1 MWLTHSLTH
10 FSSAD
15 HTHFELRAYRTLSI
29 PFASKLQPF
38 HLSGSLL
45 WRWSVGEMNMHVGR
59 TLTQFRRKGEK
70 IISNSF
76 CQLRKHQ
83 EALLS
88 GACVHIPPPPSPI
101 YFHKAHLF
109 STLDIQRLTETS
121 VLHFCLVSKN
131 AAQPLQMVS
140 ATLDRVDNSSGETS
154 TKQGRENSFPLRAE
168 VDKESSWSEIGW
180 ELNVNWTAVKEKR
193 RQIAA
198 EAE

>member
-1 MWLTHSLTH
+1 MLAGPSL
-10 FSSAD
+10 SSGEKGKKS
-15 HTHFELRAYRTLSI
+15 FQTLS
-29 PFASKLQPF
+29 A
-38 HLSGSLL
+38 
-45 WRWSVGEMNMHVGR
+45 
-59 TLTQFRRKGEK
+59 
-70 IISNSF
+70 NSENTKRHSYLEPV
-76 CQLRKHQ
+76 CTY
-83 EALLS
+83 
-88 GACVHIPPPPSPI
+88 PPPPSPI

-121 VLHFCLVSKN
+121 VLHFCLFSKN

-140 ATLDRVDNSSGETS
+140 ATLDRVDNSSGKTC